1 MSDIAKTS
9 VGLMKV
15 GGSRAYHFTLRL
27 DVSRVSSATKQGLR
41 GKRKLTSCRDNMPI

>member
-27 DVSRVSSATKQGLR
+27 DGLESVRQESKDCGQKETNLLQG
-41 GKRKLTSCRDNMPI
+41 